1 MNIVITMAGLGERF
15 LKAGYKQPKYEIEVH
30 GKTLFE
36 WSLLSLA
43 ELNKYQDVRY
53 FFVVRKG
60 LDAPNFVRESCERL
74 SIKDYRSEEHV

>member
-53 FFVVRKG
+53 F
-60 LDAPNFVRESCERL
+60 LWFVR
-74 SIKDYRSEEHV
+74 V